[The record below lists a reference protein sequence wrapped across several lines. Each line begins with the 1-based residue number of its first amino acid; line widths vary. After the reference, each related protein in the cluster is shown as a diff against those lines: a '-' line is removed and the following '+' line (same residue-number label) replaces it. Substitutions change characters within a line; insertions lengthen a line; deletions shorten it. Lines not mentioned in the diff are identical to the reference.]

1 MAKIPVLDAVRII
14 PRDTDFL
21 DRKSGARGEIF
32 FDRTANSLR
41 LYDGISAGGINL
53 AKSDLSNVS
62 NAEFLAKATA
72 AGVEGGG
79 GGSGNV
85 TVSVSP
91 IVPGSPTNGN
101 LWLNTET
108 GILYVYIN
116 DGNSNQWIQ
125 PAVPT
130 SGGSADLTGYATE
143 TYVDTAINNIPA
155 VDLTGLAT
163 ETYVD
168 TAINNIPA
176 VDLTGLAT
184 ETYVDSAISELL
196 ESSAETIQ
204 TLNELTA
211 ALEDDDFASAIT
223 NELGLKAPINNPTF
237 TGTVSGITATMVGLG
252 NVNNTADNTKTVL
265 AATNVDLNSVST
277 NATFYLPFFSGNTNG
292 NKALN
297 FDTDLTFNPST
308 NTLIIGSGAGTI
320 SANLSGNASTA
331 TVASGLVSISSYQ
344 IGSLGVGTAA
354 SGTTGE
360 IRATNNVTAFYSSDI
375 KFKEEIRDI
384 PNALLTVNSIG
395 GKLFSWTDTYLQE
408 HGGQDDY
415 FLRKEDFGV
424 IAQDVLKVFPQAVR
438 SRSDGSLAVDYEKLS
453 ALAFA
458 AIAEL
463 TKRVEQLENR

>member
-130 SGGSADLTGYATE
+130 SGGSADLTGY
-143 TYVDTAINNIPA
+143 
-155 VDLTGLAT
+155 AT